1 MKISCLIL
9 LFVVLQTFVG
19 RQIWTAGRSVRLT
32 PFCRRMLKLG
42 FISALLFWTDQL
54 RLVLEP
60 VVDVTL
66 KSKL

>member
-1 MKISCLIL
+1 MKVSRLIL

-32 PFCRRMLKLG
+32 PFFRRMPKLG
-42 FISALLFWTDQL
+42 FIFALLFWTDQL
-54 RLVLEP
+54 QLVLEP

-66 KSKL
+66 KSKP